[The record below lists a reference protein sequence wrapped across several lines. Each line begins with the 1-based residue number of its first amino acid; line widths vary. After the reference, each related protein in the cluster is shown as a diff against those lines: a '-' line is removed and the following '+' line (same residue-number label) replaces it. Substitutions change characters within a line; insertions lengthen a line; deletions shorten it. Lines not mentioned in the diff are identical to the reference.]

1 MSQLRPQSPKMT
13 TVIISGIL
21 IILGMVGALIS
32 PALADNGDWFLLA
45 GYVLLLAGV
54 FVKGL

>member
-13 TVIISGIL
+13 TVIISVIL
-21 IILGMVGALIS
+21 IILGFVGAILS